1 MCILAHLQTT
11 VLSFELTQ
19 LIKAFRLS
27 GWERSL
33 APTEKEYVTFN
44 PGSGLVHPWDSL
56 TL

>member
-1 MCILAHLQTT
+1 MCILAHFQTT
-11 VLSFELTQ
+11 VLIYELTQ

-33 APTEKEYVTFN
+33 AATEKEYVTSN
-44 PGSGLVHPWDSL
+44 PGSGLILPWDSL